1 MTTNIVNGDT
11 SLILIN
17 TRDLAANDTAVV
29 LLSSINYPGRT
40 VTIRDSLGYLSS
52 PQRILVSTQN
62 GVTFADGTSSI
73 LMNQPFSYVTVT
85 SRDATSW
92 SLKNSFAF
100 PQENKTVANV
110 ASLTTSSI
118 VTSNVYSYNFV
129 STPYLNVETLTAK
142 SSLAVYGRTFIST
155 LLVGTPFTTLQ
166 SDPGYSLYV
175 QGAFKNTGNMNV
187 EGDVYVR
194 GNISTGS
201 NLYVLGNISSVG
213 NFGVGGDIM
222 TYGNIY
228 APNGSVITNNIDVRG
243 SAAIGGAATF
253 SNSVAIAS
261 NLSVGNS
268 VTASNFTTSSM
279 SVASSIQFQEK
290 YISYRPYD
298 LLFSDAITLPSV
310 STQNITASNGITT
323 NQLTVYNSLDATY
336 ASSLLLSSAA
346 ITNPNGTLTISSI
359 TANSASFSN
368 TVTTSQCITS
378 SLTASTLYVAGNIY
392 TSPGGYIQTDTL
404 VASTLSTGVMY
415 VDSLYATY
423 FTTQDLAITSLTVE
437 TSLIADNVSTFSAVN
452 AFIDNTGGTL
462 STGSLLTSTLT
473 ATSSITNTSGQYLTN
488 SGSITFAAPNVYMNN
503 LGVSSLTASTITT
516 SSLTTTQLT
525 MGTAP
530 SGTNAPYFTADSTY
544 ASTNVLVT
552 GGPGDFLTPFFLSNV
567 KPSGISTGD
576 PYTVEASFALNFPA
590 SRLPGYY
597 ATILGF
603 NLYPNGEL
611 DSQITIRTINDSN
624 TITTLYG
631 LYGTNQSYS
640 TPPNT
645 GGIPVPV
652 GALPSSFIH
661 VVGTMYGNSAFSIQ
675 FQSRSNDNYVGI
687 DSNTSVTIQNGAI
700 RWPYSLNGTTIQN
713 SLNDMSVR
721 SLYYYGALNFASDPA
736 LKENIQNANLERCS
750 EVIEGIPLRRF
761 KYIDPYLSTFQQKD
775 MYRLGFLATE
785 LESVFPKSITY
796 RHMTDIPGYDSTFR
810 MIDTQQIDMA
820 HIGATKALMQR
831 VSSLYVT
838 LEQLRQSL

>member
-40 VTIRDSLGYLSS
+40 VTIRDSVGYLSS
-52 PQRILVSTQN
+52 PQSIIVSTQS

-73 LMNQPFSYVTVT
+73 TMNQPFSYLTVT
-85 SRDATSW
+85 SRDASSW

-100 PQENKTVANV
+100 PQNKTIANA
-110 ASLTTSSI
+110 ASFTTSSI
-118 VTSNVYSYNFV
+118 VTSNVYSYMFV
-129 STPYLNVETLTAK
+129 STPYINTETFAAR
-142 SSLAVYGRTFIST
+142 SSLAVYGPTYIST

-166 SDPGYSLYV
+166 ADPGYSLYV

-194 GNISTGS
+194 GNMSTGS
-201 NLYVLGNISSVG
+201 NLYVLGNISSLG
-213 NFGVGGDIM
+213 SFGVGGDIM
-222 TYGNIY
+222 TVGNIL

-243 SAAIGGAATF
+243 TTSIGGAATF
-253 SNSVAIAS
+253 SNSVVIAS
-261 NLSVGNS
+261 NVSVGNA

-290 YISYRPYD
+290 YIAYRAYD
-298 LLFSDAITLPSV
+298 LLFSDAITLPGV

-323 NQLTVYNSLDATY
+323 NQLTVYNTIDATY
-336 ASSLLLSSAA
+336 VSSFLLSSAA

-359 TANSASFSN
+359 LANSASFSN
-368 TVTTSQCITS
+368 TVSTSQFLTS
-378 SLTASTLYVAGNIY
+378 SLVASTLFLAGNIY
-392 TSPGGYIQTDTL
+392 ASPGGYIETDTL

-415 VDSLYATY
+415 ADSLYTTY
-423 FTTQDLAITSLTVE
+423 FTTQDLSITSLTVE

-452 AFIDNTGGTL
+452 AFVDNTGGTL
-462 STGSLLTSTLT
+462 STGSIRVSTLI

-488 SGSITFAAPNVYMNN
+488 SGSITFTASNVYMNN
-503 LGVSSLTASTITT
+503 LGVSTLTASSITT

-525 MGTAP
+525 MGAVP
-530 SGTNAPYFTADSTY
+530 SANAPYFTADLTY
-544 ASTNVLVT
+544 GPSNVLVT
-552 GGPGDFLTPFFLSNV
+552 DGPGDFLTPFFLSNV
-567 KPSGISTGD
+567 KPPGISMGD
-576 PYTVEASFALNFPA
+576 PYIVEASFALNFPA

-611 DSQITIRTINDSN
+611 NSQISIRTINDSN

-652 GALPSSFIH
+652 GPLPSSFIH
-661 VVGTMYGNSAFSIQ
+661 VVGTMYGDSAFSLQ

-687 DSNTSVTIQNGAI
+687 DSNTSITIQNGAI

-736 LKENIQNANLERCS
+736 LKEHIHDANLERCS

-838 LEQLRQSL
+838 LEQLRRDIST